1 MLGFDA
7 TDFVNV
13 EVIAQSM
20 IWTTY
25 FHKNDSLVI
34 ATILH
39 KTMNGIIVILGMSIK
54 LIQLMRS
61 K

>member
-13 EVIAQSM
+13 EVVGQSV

-25 FHKNDSLVI
+25 SHKNNSLVI
-34 ATILH
+34 VTILH
-39 KTMNGIIVILGMSIK
+39 KTMNDIIVILGMS
-54 LIQLMRS
+54 
-61 K
+61 

>member
-13 EVIAQSM
+13 EVVAQSM
-20 IWTTY
+20 IRTTY

-34 ATILH
+34 VTILH
-39 KTMNGIIVILGMSIK
+39 KTMNEIIVILGM
-54 LIQLMRS
+54 Q
-61 K
+61 